1 MQNWLNQKQNENV
14 DKSVKFFDSLDKRQK
29 AYFYEMLSDN
39 KLKCHMNALEHGCAY
54 ICSPDEYSPFE
65 NGDYIVYSFFENEVW
80 VQIAWSK
87 FYKEIY
93 VSGYV
98 PAKNGWYEWREYFDG
113 PVPVTCTD
121 RAILRDEKKKIS
133 FEDALQEAKKRVSVN
148 KNKVV
153 ENNSLNDGFNS
164 SQNRILQE
172 DKVKVGLPVF
182 SEKED
187 SSSDYRKISIPS
199 IHSLQTLKNRLLA
212 IKSFWNFDSNSINKI
227 YIEGAGEAVV
237 ENISEKNVEM
247 SSYMKDFVYF
257 VMYDGTNF
265 IYLGNTQQKG
275 RM

>member
-1 MQNWLNQKQNENV
+1 MQNWLNQKQKECV

-39 KLKCHMNALEHGCAY
+39 KLKCHMNALENGCAY
-54 ICSPDEYSPFE
+54 ICSSDEYSPFK
-65 NGDYIVYSFFENEVW
+65 NGDYLVYSFFENEVW

-98 PAKNGWYEWREYFDG
+98 PAKNGWYEWQEYFNE
-113 PVPVTCTD
+113 PVTCTD
-121 RAILRDEKKKIS
+121 RAIPRDEKKKIS

-148 KNKVV
+148 KNKPA
-153 ENNSLNDGFNS
+153 ENNRLNDGRNS
-164 SQNRILQE
+164 SQNRTLQE
-172 DKVKVGLPVF
+172 DKVKVGLQVF
-182 SEKED
+182 SENED

-199 IHSLQTLKNRLLA
+199 IHSLQTLKNHLLA

-237 ENISEKNVEM
+237 ENISDEYIKM
-247 SSYMKDFVYF
+247 SSYMKDFIYF
-257 VMYDGTNF
+257 VMYDGANF

-275 RM
+275 RV